1 MNEALL
7 DIMEAEVAVL
17 ASGSAAELP
26 VLARGCRLCRNAQVV
41 SFLGYTGRAANEAAT
56 AESDPNETS

>member
-26 VLARGCRLCRNAQVV
+26 VLAQGCRL
-41 SFLGYTGRAANEAAT
+41 GRCSKSAAVWGEP
-56 AESDPNETS
+56 EMV